1 MGGDGC
7 YVLNQRSAESIEN
20 LKLLVAISRYTIIVL
35 INSWASLS
43 HMKEMKQ

>member
-7 YVLNQRSAESIEN
+7 YVLNQCSAESIEN